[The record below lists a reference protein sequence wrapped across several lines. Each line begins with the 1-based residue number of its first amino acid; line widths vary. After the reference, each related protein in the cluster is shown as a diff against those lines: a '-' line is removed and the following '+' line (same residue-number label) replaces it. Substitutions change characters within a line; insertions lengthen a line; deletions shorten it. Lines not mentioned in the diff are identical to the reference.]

1 MDDGSSGPVEVSRT
15 KAGPPPPDSA
25 ARAASSS
32 GVGSEDG
39 LRGRWV
45 RKLPELGSGAM
56 TARAAAEARVWE
68 GSNSVT
74 YCWAGAGAERRS
86 ASSSSAAAAWRAG
99 GLGGRCFEEE
109 KENESF
115 FSFSIAVAAATAASD
130 PGKMQVC
137 LVEPWRKLE
146 ARGVPD
152 LSRGL
157 SGPSGGLIS
166 CGLLSRGRVGD
177 GARVRVDDLGRPHQR
192 RERFGP

>member
-1 MDDGSSGPVEVSRT
+1 MSRT

-56 TARAAAEARVWE
+56 TARAAAEAARVWD

-86 ASSSSAAAAWRAG
+86 ASSSYAAAAGRAG

-115 FSFSIAVAAATAASD
+115 FSFSIAAAASAAAAASD
-130 PGKMQVC
+130 PGKMRVC
-137 LVEPWRKLE
+137 LVEKSGSAWRLRTE
-146 ARGVPD
+146 VE
-152 LSRGL
+152 
-157 SGPSGGLIS
+157 GPSGGLVS
-166 CGLLSRGRVGD
+166 RGRGLSRGRVGG
-177 GARVRVDDLGRPHQR
+177 GARVRADDLGRPHHR
-192 RERFGP
+192 RKRFGP